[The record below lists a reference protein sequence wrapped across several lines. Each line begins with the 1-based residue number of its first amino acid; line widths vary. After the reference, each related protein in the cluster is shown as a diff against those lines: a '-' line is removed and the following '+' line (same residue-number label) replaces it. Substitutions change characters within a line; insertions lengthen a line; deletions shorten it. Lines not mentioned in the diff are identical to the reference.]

1 MAEDGSTPFA
11 KLWAHSIH
19 FLSRLIFVLTRVKHE
34 LCVVKANYEQP
45 YRLIMNSLL
54 LKFVNLNFFCTE
66 AAAAS
71 KCVEIERLT
80 WNKNK
85 SKFRFTNA
93 PRFNNRSLLFLNKK
107 HHFLYISTLRWPNLP
122 SPNTIP
128 TSLVIQ
134 FTKYPFLLHL
144 CTSQS
149 TYICIYLPAYLPTYL
164 PVHLSTYL
172 HLHLHTYLSV
182 HLST

>member
-1 MAEDGSTPFA
+1 MTMAEDGSTPFA

-19 FLSRLIFVLTRVKHE
+19 FLSRLIFVFTRVKHE

-80 WNKNK
+80 
-85 SKFRFTNA
+85 
-93 PRFNNRSLLFLNKK
+93 
-107 HHFLYISTLRWPNLP
+107 
-122 SPNTIP
+122 
-128 TSLVIQ
+128 
-134 FTKYPFLLHL
+134 
-144 CTSQS
+144 
-149 TYICIYLPAYLPTYL
+149 
-164 PVHLSTYL
+164 
-172 HLHLHTYLSV
+172 
-182 HLST
+182 